1 MSGSEIAVIAGSSV
15 AGAVS
20 AALLGRLSS
29 RTAAAVAA
37 KTKSEDK
44 NEQQKEEESQPTVGE
59 RMGVEASAARSQ
71 LASLMFEKGL
81 AAEALTRVYEAAQ
94 EGKIDRLERD
104 RLLVKYKQELD
115 ALNERI
121 ALLQPVADYAD
132 LEAARASL
140 ASLVESK
147 LAAIDAKLAEMSKAG
162 ARPIVVEK
170 VQVMPTPEKV
180 KDDREARQF
189 RAEEKSI
196 EQLQKEIM
204 QALTRLEQV
213 EMDKD

>member
-1 MSGSEIAVIAGSSV
+1 MSGGEIAVIAGSSV

-20 AALLGRLSS
+20 AALLGRRKMSKPDAKEQGS
-29 RTAAAVAA
+29 AKPAAAAV
-37 KTKSEDK
+37 
-44 NEQQKEEESQPTVGE
+44 
-59 RMGVEASAARSQ
+59 EAGAARSE
-71 LASLMFEKGL
+71 LASLAFEKAL

-94 EGKIDRLERD
+94 EGRIDRLERD
-104 RLLVKYKQELD
+104 RLLIKYKHELD
-115 ALNERI
+115 LLNERI
-121 ALLQPVADYAD
+121 ALLQPVADYAE
-132 LEAARASL
+132 LEAARANL
-140 ASLVESK
+140 ASLLESRIS
-147 LAAIDAKLAEMSKAG
+147 AIDAKLAEMSRAG

-170 VQVMPTPEKV
+170 VQVMPVPEKV
-180 KDDREARQF
+180 KDDRDARQF

>member
-1 MSGSEIAVIAGSSV
+1 MSGGEIAVIAGSSV

-20 AALLGRLSS
+20 AALLGRIKMSKPDAREQGS
-29 RTAAAVAA
+29 AKPAAAA
-37 KTKSEDK
+37 
-44 NEQQKEEESQPTVGE
+44 
-59 RMGVEASAARSQ
+59 VEASAARSE
-71 LASLMFEKGL
+71 LASLAFEKGL

-94 EGKIDRLERD
+94 EGRIDRLERD
-104 RLLVKYKQELD
+104 RLLIKYKHELD
-115 ALNERI
+115 LLNERI
-121 ALLQPVADYAD
+121 ALLQPVADYAE

-140 ASLVESK
+140 ASLLENKIS
-147 LAAIDAKLAEMSKAG
+147 AIDAKLAEMSKAG
-162 ARPIVVEK
+162 ARPIVIEK
-170 VQVMPTPEKV
+170 VQVMPVPEKV
-180 KDDREARQF
+180 KDNKNAQQF

>member
-1 MSGSEIAVIAGSSV
+1 M
-15 AGAVS
+15 
-20 AALLGRLSS
+20 
-29 RTAAAVAA
+29 
-37 KTKSEDK
+37 
-44 NEQQKEEESQPTVGE
+44 
-59 RMGVEASAARSQ
+59 
-71 LASLMFEKGL
+71 
-81 AAEALTRVYEAAQ
+81 
-94 EGKIDRLERD
+94 
-104 RLLVKYKQELD
+104 LVKYKQELD
-115 ALNERI
+115 LLNERI

-132 LEAARASL
+132 LEAARANL
-140 ASLVESK
+140 ASLVEGK

-170 VQVMPTPEKV
+170 VQVMPAPEKV